1 MRFAPEIANPTDNNV
16 MYIKYIGMQTAARQQ
31 GGDWRS

>member
-1 MRFAPEIANPTDNNV
+1 MRFAPEIVNPTDDNV
-16 MYIKYIGMQTAARQQ
+16 MYIIYISMRTAARQQ